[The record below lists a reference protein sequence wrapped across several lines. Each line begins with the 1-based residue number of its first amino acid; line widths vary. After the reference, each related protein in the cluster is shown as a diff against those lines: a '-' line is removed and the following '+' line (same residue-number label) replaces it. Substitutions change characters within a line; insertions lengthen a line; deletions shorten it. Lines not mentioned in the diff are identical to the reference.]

1 LDGRESLCPRGS
13 QRSRISSRKVDLY
26 ATYRRRKASIY
37 GRAAAGGG
45 GCQRQSSTTNGT
57 NPTKGMGTLGFAL
70 GRVSRLKCQ
79 SVEQKGPGA
88 RDCRAASLLAM
99 TCCGLRI
106 GRGRPGGHPRH
117 NAQNKPNLA
126 RPEGES
132 GKQTQ
137 FRPPAEGVGWGRP
150 SPDQVGGQALRRA
163 ESCETKPILPGPRRL
178 TEGIVQNEAKLRRIG
193 PCRQRR
199 SSRGPWGGRGVK
211 RAKRTQFGRSAR
223 PQSAKCAK
231 RTQFRDRGPLDC
243 GLGPRIR
250 VRRRMSRAAGK
261 RKWWGE
267 PHPTR
272 VRMG

>member
-1 LDGRESLCPRGS
+1 
-13 QRSRISSRKVDLY
+13 LY

-137 FRPPAEGVGWGRP
+137 FRPPAEDVGRGRP
-150 SPDQVGGQALRRA
+150 TY
-163 ESCETKPILPGPRRL
+163 E
-178 TEGIVQNEAKLRRIG
+178 EAD
-193 PCRQRR
+193 
-199 SSRGPWGGRGVK
+199 
-211 RAKRTQFGRSAR
+211 RAKRTQFRAAVGA
-223 PQSAKCAK
+223 
-231 RTQFRDRGPLDC
+231 
-243 GLGPRIR
+243 
-250 VRRRMSRAAGK
+250 RRRRNAQNEAKLGATGVC
-261 RKWWGE
+261 GE
-267 PHPTR
+267 RSSCGP
-272 VRMG
+272 